1 MEAGGAGGTDFRESD
16 TVAMKRIEQ
25 DDQAPTTGSTPDA
38 TAVEFQAMRL
48 ATHPTPGHDEAH
60 AGEDRFT
67 LFYRVFG
74 GTILSIVAL
83 AAVTV
88 YNGLSNNISE
98 VRAELNRVN
107 NDLRGEVA
115 RANEARADLVRKD
128 EFNTRQTTVWD
139 GIKTIQAQNLAQTTA
154 VSSQRGDQEAM
165 KERVAKVAADFDA
178 FRKESTLAAE
188 AVKKDTALIT
198 DTLKKDVAALDTLKD
213 KLTALATDMKLTRDD
228 IGRMRTELDR
238 NEVHDND
245 RKESRDKQ
253 YKVFDDTTREL
264 LKAVQDCRE
273 KIARLEGQTT
283 PMPTPRPATPPKGD

>member
-25 DDQAPTTGSTPDA
+25 DDQPTPGSPDA
-38 TAVEFQAMRL
+38 TAAEFQAMRL
-48 ATHPTPGHDEAH
+48 ATHPAPGHDESRP
-60 AGEDRFT
+60 GEDRFT

-88 YNGLSNNISE
+88 YNGLSGNISE

-107 NDLRGEVA
+107 SDLRGEVA
-115 RANEARADLVRKD
+115 RSNEARADLMRKD
-128 EFNTRQTTVWD
+128 EFNARVTTVWD
-139 GIKTIQAQNLAQTTA
+139 GIKTMQAQALAQTTA

-188 AVKKDTALIT
+188 VVKRDTAAIT

-213 KLTALATDMKLTRDD
+213 KLTALAADMKLTRDD
-228 IGRMRTELDR
+228 IVRMRGELDR

-245 RKESRDKQ
+245 RKESRDRQ
-253 YKVFDDTTREL
+253 YKVFDETTKEL

-283 PMPTPRPATPPKGD
+283 PMPTPRPATTPKGD

>member
-1 MEAGGAGGTDFRESD
+1 VEAGGAGGKGLPESD

-25 DDQAPTTGSTPDA
+25 DDQIPASGGPDA
-38 TAVEFQAMRL
+38 TAVEFQAMRA
-48 ATHPTPGHDEAH
+48 ATHAAPGHDETH

-98 VRAELNRVN
+98 LRAELNRVN

-128 EFNTRQTTVWD
+128 EFNSRQTTVWD

-178 FRKESTLAAE
+178 FRKESTLTAE
-188 AVKKDTALIT
+188 AVKKDTAAIT
-198 DTLKKDVAALDTLKD
+198 DTLKKDVAALESLKD
-213 KLTALATDMKLTRDD
+213 KLTALAADMKLTRDD
-228 IGRMRTELDR
+228 IGRMRGELDR

-245 RKESRDKQ
+245 RKESRDRQ
-253 YKVFDDTTREL
+253 YKVFDETTKEL

-283 PMPTPRPATPPKGD
+283 PMPTPRPATPKGD